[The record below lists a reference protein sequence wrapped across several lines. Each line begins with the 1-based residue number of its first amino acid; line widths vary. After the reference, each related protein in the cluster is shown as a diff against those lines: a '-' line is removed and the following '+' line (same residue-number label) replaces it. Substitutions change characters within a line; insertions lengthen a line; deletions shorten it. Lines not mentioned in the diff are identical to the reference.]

1 MLPSDQ
7 FPALTGA
14 TLSESMFGIA
24 VAIALGFL
32 IGSERER
39 NTPDPSAPGVRT
51 FTLLTLI
58 GALAVFFGP
67 ILLAVAVIAAG
78 LVAISP
84 SLKYRT
90 KHDDPPGYGATTIAA
105 AVVAPLLGALAIA
118 NPALASASAVIVVVI
133 LASKDRVHGFI
144 KDTVS
149 QEELSDAV
157 KFFIVALVFLPLLP
171 DQAIDHWGAI
181 NPHRIGFLVT
191 LLTGVGWAGYIAVR
205 AFGAAKG
212 LPIAGL
218 TGGLI
223 SSTATTA
230 SMAKRAQADPLR
242 YAAVAAALLA
252 KVSSLAVVSLLV
264 ATINFQAFLLLFPP
278 FLAMAVV
285 LLLFSRSYG
294 RRHIIHLEELG
305 HDEKED
311 GTSEMDKMPVG
322 RAFALKPAL
331 ILAAIITGALFAARV
346 AAEYLG
352 PQAVVAVAALTGA
365 AETHAATVAAVDMV
379 NQGVL
384 SPTLAMVAGVAA
396 MTANT
401 ILKLILGYSAA
412 GPVVGRLLGRALG
425 LATLVMLVV
434 AAATWF
440 IASFAF

>member
-1 MLPSDQ
+1 
-7 FPALTGA
+7 
-14 TLSESMFGIA
+14 MFGVA

-51 FTLLTLI
+51 FTLLTLM
-58 GALAVFFGP
+58 GALAILFGP
-67 ILLAVAVIAAG
+67 MLLAVAVIVAA

-84 SLKYRT
+84 SLKHRK

-105 AVVAPLLGALAIA
+105 AVVSPLLGALAIA

-157 KFFIVALVFLPLLP
+157 KFFIVALVVLPLLP

-205 AFGAAKG
+205 AFGASKG

-252 KVSSLAVVSLLV
+252 KVSSLAVVSFLV
-264 ATINFQAFLLLFPP
+264 ATINFQAFLLLLPP
-278 FLAMAVV
+278 FLTMAIV

-294 RRHIIHLEELG
+294 RKHVVHLEELG
-305 HDEKED
+305 HEEDSDEVN
-311 GTSEMDKMPVG
+311 DKTPVG

-352 PQAVVAVAALTGA
+352 PEAVVAVAAVTGA

-384 SPTLAMVAGVAA
+384 TAKLAMIAGVAA

-401 ILKLILGYSAA
+401 VLKLILAYSAA
-412 GPVVGRLLGRALG
+412 GPVVGRLLAKALG
-425 LATLVMLVV
+425 LATVAMLAVTV
-434 AAATWF
+434 AVWF
-440 IASFAF
+440 ISGLFF